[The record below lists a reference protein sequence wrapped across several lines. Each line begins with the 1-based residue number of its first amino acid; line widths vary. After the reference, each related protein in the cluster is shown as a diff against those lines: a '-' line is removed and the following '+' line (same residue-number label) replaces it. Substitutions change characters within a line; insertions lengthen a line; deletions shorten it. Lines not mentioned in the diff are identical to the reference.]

1 VSGKPVDRHHII
13 PRTVCKKLGVD
24 PNFEGNVVR
33 VNTNKHRAWHQLFGS
48 KTPEEAIAV
57 IEAEWSLSKEG
68 EAEFKRLTN
77 VRLFPRRKT
86 K

>member
-1 VSGKPVDRHHII
+1 MSSRPVDRHHIY
-13 PRTVCKKLGVD
+13 PKSRCKELGID
-24 PNFEGNVVR
+24 PNFDGNVIR
-33 VNTNKHRAWHQLFGS
+33 VTTSKHRAWHTLFGNR
-48 KTPEEAIAV
+48 TPEEAIAA

-86 K
+86 Q